1 MIKLIPAKVNNLVPL
16 ENLAKEIWHECYT
29 DLLGESQVEY
39 MIKNFQSNKAFVS
52 QINNGYE
59 YYFLEYDGEVAGY
72 VGLLQEEDK
81 LFLSK
86 LYLKSRFYGR
96 GIAQMLLNV
105 LVDRLKENGLIEM
118 YLTVNKGNLR
128 AIRTYE
134 RFGFIRTDSII
145 TDIGNGFVMDD
156 YVYTYRI

>member
-1 MIKLIPAKVNNLVPL
+1 
-16 ENLAKEIWHECYT
+16 
-29 DLLGESQVEY
+29 
-39 MIKNFQSNKAFVS
+39 
-52 QINNGYE
+52 
-59 YYFLEYDGEVAGY
+59 
-72 VGLLQEEDK
+72 
-81 LFLSK
+81 
-86 LYLKSRFYGR
+86 

-128 AIRTYE
+128 AIRAYE

-156 YVYTYRI
+156 YVYTFRI